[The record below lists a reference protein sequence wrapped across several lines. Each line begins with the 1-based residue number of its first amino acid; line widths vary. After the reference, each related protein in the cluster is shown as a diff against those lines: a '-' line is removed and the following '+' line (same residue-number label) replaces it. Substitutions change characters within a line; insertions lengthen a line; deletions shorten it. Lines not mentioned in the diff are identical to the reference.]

1 MSELSIQTV
10 CWISTG
16 RIREESRKTRLGS
29 LTRKLHVPLRD
40 RLMARYSILA
50 FCSYCGRTHPARLTI
65 TLKDGPT
72 KKATVADAYKH
83 KTLPLNLAKL
93 LKNAILCPESAD
105 SVMLDDT
112 IRFT

>member
-1 MSELSIQTV
+1 
-10 CWISTG
+10 
-16 RIREESRKTRLGS
+16 
-29 LTRKLHVPLRD
+29 
-40 RLMARYSILA
+40 MARYSIIV

-93 LKNAILCPESAD
+93 LKNAILCPESAN

-112 IRFT
+112 NKVYLVPMR